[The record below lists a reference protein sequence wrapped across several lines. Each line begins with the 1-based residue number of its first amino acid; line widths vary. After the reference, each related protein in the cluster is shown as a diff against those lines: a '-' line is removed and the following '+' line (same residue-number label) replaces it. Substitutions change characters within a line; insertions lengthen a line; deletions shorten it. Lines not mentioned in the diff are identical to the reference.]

1 MQLKAITK
9 SDLPSDR
16 GMQVFFLRQRGKK
29 ASGFPSGNAGGL
41 LRQIAS
47 LGDFKGGEEETLLF
61 YQPGGKG
68 REANRFLAVGLGKK
82 KTDREMWRRAG
93 GAIAKCALQRKI
105 KVLSLWLPDEISDIA
120 ETAECLCEGLILGS
134 YVFNKYKKIEDS
146 DDKPVEIE
154 HAHFIGGEAGLIESG
169 LKLGRS
175 SGACGNTA
183 RDLGNEP
190 ANKLTPENFARFAE
204 KAARKA
210 KLSCS
215 VLGPEELRQLG
226 MGGILGVSQ
235 GSAEPPRLVVLEYKR
250 NKKVPTILLVGKGL
264 TFDSGGL
271 SLKPGAG
278 MEDMKYDMCGGA
290 AVLSAMM
297 AIGKERPAGCNAVA
311 LIPLSENLVGPSSL
325 KPGDIITIHGGKT
338 VEVINTDAEGRLLL
352 ADALAYGVE
361 HYKPAAVIDVA
372 TLTGAAVIALG
383 HHRCALMANDERLAG
398 KLAKAGQH
406 AGEPSWRMPL
416 APEYGKQMKSDLADL
431 RNVSKGRDGGSIT
444 AAAFLQEF
452 VGKTPW
458 AHLDIAG
465 TAWNF
470 TEKSYIPAGPSG
482 FAARTLLG
490 LLRDWK

>member
-1 MQLKAITK
+1 MLVKAITK
-9 SDLPSDR
+9 SDLPGDL
-16 GMQVFFLRQRGKK
+16 GMQVFFLRQRKKK
-29 ASGFPSGNAGGL
+29 ASGFPSGKAGEL

-47 LGDFKGGEEETLLF
+47 IGDFKGGEEETLLF
-61 YQPGGKG
+61 YHANNIGK
-68 REANRFLAVGLGKK
+68 EANRYLAVGLGAK

-93 GAIAKCALQRKI
+93 GAIAKSALQRKI
-105 KVLSLWLPDEISDIA
+105 RTLSLWLPDEAADLD
-120 ETAECLCEGLILGS
+120 ETAECLCEGLVLGS
-134 YVFNKYKKIEDS
+134 YTFNKYKKVEDP
-146 DDKPVEIE
+146 DDQPVEIDR
-154 HAHFIGGEAGLIESG
+154 AHFIGDKADLIESG

-190 ANKLTPENFARFAE
+190 ANKLTPEKFALFAE
-204 KAARKA
+204 KSARKA
-210 KLSCS
+210 KLSCA
-215 VLGPEELRQLG
+215 VLGPEKLRNLG

-250 NKKVPTILLVGKGL
+250 NKKAPTILLVGKGL

-290 AVLSAMM
+290 AVLAAMM
-297 AIGKERPAGCNAVA
+297 AIGNERPAGCNVAA

-361 HYKPAAVIDVA
+361 RYKPAAVIDVA

-398 KLAKAGQH
+398 KIEKAGKH
-406 AGEPSWRMPL
+406 AGEPCWRMPL
-416 APEYGKQMKSDLADL
+416 APEYGKQMKSALADL

-490 LLRDWK
+490 LLRDWR